1 MATPFNPEEYQPQ
14 TSGVAPQLYQPVP
27 PNPYAPQSYTPQVP
41 AHQAHNPQLQA
52 QPHASQP
59 HAPQQ
64 WTPPAHNNYHQAPA
78 EPAYHNDPPMAQA
91 QTFAPPPSATGNTP
105 EPAVEKKSF
114 LKKLKRGKK
123 EKAPAQAKEKTAKVK
138 AEKAAVEHKTKTSP
152 PIIFMFG
159 MATGILCFLIG
170 NMAMTGLL
178 SDKTAQSFHEIERQN
193 KMAQQPVLPGQKPT
207 QTAEV
212 IRGE

>member
-1 MATPFNPEEYQPQ
+1 MPSPQP
-14 TSGVAPQLYQPVP
+14 YQPVP
-27 PNPYAPQSYTPQVP
+27 PIQAAAQPYAPQAYAPQVP
-41 AHQAHNPQLQA
+41 AHQAHSPQA
-52 QPHASQP
+52 QPYVSQPHVSQPQASQP

-64 WTPPAHNNYHQAPA
+64 WTPPAQNNYNQAPA
-78 EPAYHNDPPMAQA
+78 GQPYHNAPPMPQAQA
-91 QTFAPPPSATGNTP
+91 FAPPPSAMDNTP
-105 EPAVEKKSF
+105 ESAVEKKSF

-123 EKAPAQAKEKTAKVK
+123 EKAPAQAKEKPAKVK
-138 AEKAAVEHKTKTSP
+138 AEKVAVEHKTKTSP

-193 KMAQQPVLPGQKPT
+193 AMAQQPVLPGQKPT

-212 IRGE
+212 NRGE